1 MFDKEIVKA
10 WLRQARADLE
20 AAEQPLGGMKDCHR
34 RYWLQQANEKCI
46 KALGLIAWQG
56 PSADEAAF
64 KTRFLNKHSPL
75 KNLKE
80 EAGLPK
86 SLWMLARQIE
96 TELAKLDGS
105 GMLLG
110 VDATTPT
117 TSLTDTSYR
126 YPFVDASGQLR
137 APADWLEADW
147 DSYQG
152 NSQGV
157 IAALRKLLR
166 DLENRVKTERGA
178 K

>member
-64 KTRFLNKHSPL
+64 KARFLNKHSPL
-75 KNLKE
+75 KNLQE

-105 GMLLG
+105 G
-110 VDATTPT
+110 
-117 TSLTDTSYR
+117 
-126 YPFVDASGQLR
+126 
-137 APADWLEADW
+137 
-147 DSYQG
+147 
-152 NSQGV
+152 
-157 IAALRKLLR
+157 
-166 DLENRVKTERGA
+166 
-178 K
+178 

>member
-56 PSADEAAF
+56 PPADEAAF
-64 KTRFLNKHSPL
+64 KIRFLNKHSPL

-105 GMLLG
+105 G
-110 VDATTPT
+110 
-117 TSLTDTSYR
+117 
-126 YPFVDASGQLR
+126 
-137 APADWLEADW
+137 
-147 DSYQG
+147 
-152 NSQGV
+152 
-157 IAALRKLLR
+157 
-166 DLENRVKTERGA
+166 
-178 K
+178 